1 MSNQQIIMSPFYFL
15 VYYTYEAFLNQEI
28 SPKTIAPDAPCFW
41 LSETEE
47 QHTCDVIGWK
57 R

>member
-41 LSETEE
+41 LSEIEE
-47 QHTCDVIGWK
+47 QRDVIGWK